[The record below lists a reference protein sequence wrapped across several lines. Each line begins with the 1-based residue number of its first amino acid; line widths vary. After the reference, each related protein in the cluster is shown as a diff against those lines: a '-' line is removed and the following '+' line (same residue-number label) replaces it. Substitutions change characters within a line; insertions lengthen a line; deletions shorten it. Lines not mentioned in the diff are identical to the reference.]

1 MLKSKHIDKICI
13 AAMAAAILLTTA
25 MLFGESLG
33 IRRASAEPEY
43 ADRLLDGSRVHQID
57 IQIEDWE
64 AFLKE
69 AEKEEYAVCSAVI
82 DGERFRQIG
91 IRTKGNN
98 SLHLTKEYG
107 AARYSLKLEFD
118 HYVDGGNYHGLDK
131 LSLDASFQDNSYM
144 KTFLTYDMMAFMG
157 VPTPLCSYTWVR
169 VNGEDWG
176 LFLAVEE
183 PEEAFARRNFGRNH
197 GQLYKPD
204 YLSLDDE
211 NSDVALRYTGSD
223 PDRYENIFRN
233 AKFEIDA
240 GDTRRVIDA
249 LRKLSEKEDLESC
262 LDVDEILRYF
272 TVQVFVMNWDSYL
285 GYTGHNYYLYEEGGK
300 LSILPW
306 DYNLAFGTYSLGMP
320 EPEEDSEVLINYPI
334 DTPAPGSVMTER
346 PLYHHLMEQ
355 EEYFSRYHRYFEQLI
370 EDYFESGWFEKK
382 LEETVEMISPYVKAD
397 PTAFCSQ
404 EDFYLAADTLRQVC
418 LLRAQ
423 SVRKQLRG
431 ILPST
436 FAEQEEFSGNYVDAS
451 SVDLYDL
458 GTFEDLESAP
468 KLSEVFS

>member
-169 VNGEDWG
+169 VNGDDWG

-249 LRKLSEKEDLESC
+249 LRKLSE
-262 LDVDEILRYF
+262 
-272 TVQVFVMNWDSYL
+272 
-285 GYTGHNYYLYEEGGK
+285 
-300 LSILPW
+300 
-306 DYNLAFGTYSLGMP
+306 
-320 EPEEDSEVLINYPI
+320 
-334 DTPAPGSVMTER
+334 
-346 PLYHHLMEQ
+346 
-355 EEYFSRYHRYFEQLI
+355 
-370 EDYFESGWFEKK
+370 
-382 LEETVEMISPYVKAD
+382 
-397 PTAFCSQ
+397 
-404 EDFYLAADTLRQVC
+404 
-418 LLRAQ
+418 
-423 SVRKQLRG
+423 
-431 ILPST
+431 
-436 FAEQEEFSGNYVDAS
+436 
-451 SVDLYDL
+451 
-458 GTFEDLESAP
+458 
-468 KLSEVFS
+468 